1 MTWRLAPPGSGHGPW
16 RMALTPAMHIALPN
30 AFFTAL
36 GLPSLVVRAT

>member
-1 MTWRLAPPGSGHGPW
+1 
-16 RMALTPAMHIALPN
+16 MALTPAMHIALPN